1 MIIIRECNSSNITM
15 PGLSLQRTHLPST
28 PRPAKSGEVY
38 EAVKREIMLGG
49 LPPGEPLVELE
60 LAAFFGC
67 SQGPVREALLQL
79 QEEGLVIRQGH
90 RGTRVADCTADEA
103 VEMFRLRRSIEC
115 RGVIRALQR
124 PSRTLATDLRKLIEA
139 MEEAALA
146 GDEYKLAEHDRD
158 FHRRLLRD
166 ANLPALDPILHRC
179 LVHNHRFKISQSRG
193 ERDLLATAR
202 RHLSIIEAVER
213 SDATTAA
220 RALAHHIA
228 TIVDL
233 GPEVFTD
240 GEA

>member
-1 MIIIRECNSSNITM
+1 MINKRNQYKITM
-15 PGLSLQRTHLPST
+15 ASPNLLRSRQASV

-49 LPPGEPLVELE
+49 VASGAPLVELE
-60 LAAFFGC
+60 LAGAFGC

-103 VEMFRLRRSIEC
+103 VEMFRLRQSIEC
-115 RGVIRALQR
+115 RGVVRALQR
-124 PSRTLATDLRKLIEA
+124 PSRTLVTDLKRLIDT

-146 GDEYKLAEHDRD
+146 GDEYRLAEYDRD

-166 ANLPALDPILHRC
+166 ANLPALEPILHRC
-179 LVHNHRFKISQSRG
+179 LVHNHRFKISQSAG

-202 RHLSIIEAVER
+202 RHFSILESIERA
-213 SDATTAA
+213 DGTTAA
-220 RALAHHIA
+220 QALAHHIA

-233 GPEVFTD
+233 GPQVFTRGD
-240 GEA
+240 Q

>member
-1 MIIIRECNSSNITM
+1 MMSSLN
-15 PGLSLQRTHLPST
+15 LQRIHQSSA

-49 LPPGEPLVELE
+49 ISAGEPLVELE
-60 LAAFFGC
+60 LAGTFGC

-115 RGVIRALQR
+115 RGVVRALQR
-124 PSRTLATDLRKLIEA
+124 PSRTLVADLKRLIDA

-146 GDEYKLAEHDRD
+146 DDEYKLAEHDRD

-166 ANLPALDPILHRC
+166 ANLPALEPILHRC
-179 LVHNHRFKISQSRG
+179 LVHNHRFKISQSKG
-193 ERDLLATAR
+193 ERNLLATAR
-202 RHLSIIEAVER
+202 RHLSIVEAVER
-213 SDATTAA
+213 SDSATAA
-220 RALAHHIA
+220 QALAHHIA

-233 GPEVFTD
+233 GPQVFTD
-240 GEA
+240 GEQ